1 MLIHLFIGLG
11 LTFIGIVTLCNEDK
25 LIQFER
31 AIGRWLK
38 GLFSKPEAVVAVIP
52 KESEESKQARFETG
66 AAAGNELYA
75 MGGKYFEK
83 EKQ

>member
-31 AIGRWLK
+31 AVGRAIK
-38 GLFSKPEAVVAVIP
+38 RKFSKPEKVVVLP
-52 KESEESKQARFETG
+52 CESEESKQARFATG
-66 AAAGNELYA
+66 AAAGNELYG
-75 MGGKYFEK
+75 MGGDIK
-83 EKQ
+83 

>member
-31 AIGRWLK
+31 AVGRAIK
-38 GLFSKPEAVVAVIP
+38 RKFSKPEKVVVLP
-52 KESEESKQARFETG
+52 GESEESKQARFATG

-75 MGGKYFEK
+75 MGGDINA
-83 EKQ
+83 

>member
-31 AIGRWLK
+31 AVGRAFK
-38 GLFSKPEAVVAVIP
+38 RLFSKPEKVVILP
-52 KESEESKQARFETG
+52 GESEESKQARFATG

-75 MGGKYFEK
+75 MGGDINA
-83 EKQ
+83 

>member
-31 AIGRWLK
+31 AVGRAIK
-38 GLFSKPEAVVAVIP
+38 RKFSKPEKVAAVLP
-52 KESEESKQARFETG
+52 GESEESKQARFATG

-75 MGGKYFEK
+75 MGGDVK
-83 EKQ
+83 

>member
-11 LTFIGIVTLCNEDK
+11 LTFIGIVTLSNEDK

-31 AIGRWLK
+31 AVGRAIK
-38 GLFSKPEAVVAVIP
+38 RKFSKPEKVVVIP
-52 KESEESKQARFETG
+52 GESEESEESKKARFATG

-75 MGGKYFEK
+75 MGGDINA
-83 EKQ
+83 